1 MALSKAP
8 ELSSSLASV
17 YILLGLQFAV
27 LSSEVEE
34 QAASSAA
41 APIARMGSTDN
52 LARSIETN
60 FLETGQ
66 IHYIG
71 RPSSRSSGQARSTR
85 GTACPGRRPGRRPR
99 RRAQALLDRSRSARR
114 TPRPRA

>member
-8 ELSSSLASV
+8 EFSSSLASV
-17 YILLGLQFAV
+17 YILFGLQFAV

-34 QAASSAA
+34 QAASNAA

-71 RPSSRSSGQARSTR
+71 RPPGRGSGQSRSTR
-85 GTACPGRRPGRRPR
+85 RAACPGRRPGGRSR
-99 RRAQALLDRSRSARR
+99 RRAQA
-114 TPRPRA
+114 